1 LGGGGNTYAERY
13 GSSLSNNSALVSIQK
28 PPTKTISHDELR
40 YLQLYQLKI
49 AHTASGWFS
58 SSFWNETVLPAASF
72 EPAVFHAA
80 IAFSAAHRVTFD
92 SSQAPDL
99 RERFMLQQ
107 YSKAIHSIQLLL
119 QRYDKASITVA
130 LVACQLFTFLEYL
143 RGKHRLAE
151 THFRNGLRMLKDLS
165 TESGCPQHGILVLG
179 PSSYLNVVNKGIVRS
194 FATLHMQ
201 SDLFGSNLKDV
212 DMFLRPMENDIPH
225 PTFKNAAEAK
235 DSLDTLVHRIVV
247 MSQRFRQ
254 SGPGSEV
261 DWSVVSLAHEQITAL
276 LAAWYDTYLRTV
288 AEDGD
293 RVRSLK
299 QTTQT
304 PLAFGTQTPP
314 GEHPMLREPLAFK
327 LLLVYHSMATIM
339 CACLR
344 SHSEIQYEAYTPVFL
359 SMLEHTVDVFKQ
371 YLRAR
376 TITNNVNIHDS
387 IGEYGFIVPL
397 YYIATKCRVHR
408 IRLHAI
414 RLLRENPYKEG
425 PWDSSLAAN
434 IAHTVMELEER
445 YVYCRRSVDENFS
458 LLEMPILDPG
468 SASPLP
474 ECSMFHDVQVQMQD
488 VANKATVTCDR
499 WRVDGSLETI
509 IFHADDK
516 REPEDEAKRW
526 WSMSAA
532 KCMSLKD

>member
-1 LGGGGNTYAERY
+1 
-13 GSSLSNNSALVSIQK
+13 
-28 PPTKTISHDELR
+28 
-40 YLQLYQLKI
+40 LYQLKVV
-49 AHTASGWFS
+49 HTASGWFS

-72 EPAVFHAA
+72 EPAVLHAA

-92 SSQAPDL
+92 SSQAPDV

-107 YSKAIHSIQLLL
+107 YSKAINSIQLLL

-143 RGKHRLAE
+143 RGKHGLAE
-151 THFRNGLRMLKDLS
+151 THLRNGLRMLKDLS

-179 PSSYLNVVNKGIVRS
+179 PSSYPNAVNKGIVRS

-201 SDLFGSNLKDV
+201 NDLFGSNLKDV
-212 DMFLRPMENDIPH
+212 DMFLQPMEHDIPY
-225 PTFKNAAEAK
+225 PTFENAGEAK

-247 MSQRFRQ
+247 MSQRFRK

-276 LAAWYDTYLRTV
+276 LAAWYETYVRTV
-288 AEDGD
+288 TENEDW
-293 RVRSLK
+293 VRSPK
-299 QTTQT
+299 QTIHT

-314 GEHPMLREPLAFK
+314 SKHPMTREPLAFK
-327 LLLVYHSMATIM
+327 LLLVYYLMGTIM

-344 SHSEIQYEAYTPVFL
+344 SHSEIQYTAYTPVFL
-359 SMLEHTVDVFKQ
+359 SMLEHTVDVFEK
-371 YLRAR
+371 YSRAR
-376 TITNNVNIHDS
+376 TITNNVNLHDS
-387 IGEYGFIVPL
+387 IGECGFIAPL
-397 YYIATKCRVHR
+397 YHIATKCRVHR

-414 RLLRENPYKEG
+414 RLLREIPYKEG

-445 YVYCRRSVDENFS
+445 YVYVRQDVDENFS
-458 LLEMPILDPG
+458 LFEVPILDPG
-468 SASPLP
+468 SDSSLP
-474 ECSMFHDVQVQMQD
+474 QCSLFHDVQVQMQD
-488 VANKATVTCDR
+488 VANKAIVTCKR

-509 IFHADDK
+509 TFQADDK
-516 REPEDEAKRW
+516 RVPEDEAKRW
-526 WSMSAA
+526 WSIPAA